1 MIKKKIFILLFL
13 FIASC
18 GYTPIYLNQESIFSI
33 GLIELQDSNEA
44 TYKIKN
50 ALKKHIGLKNKP
62 HSYDVSIKTNKEVIV
77 SSRDKEGN
85 PKTFKLIVYALIIVK
100 ENNKIH
106 EKEFTKS
113 FSYKTQQNK
122 FELKNFENRTQEN
135 LIQEIIFEID
145 KYLFRLIK

>member
-1 MIKKKIFILLFL
+1 M
-13 FIASC
+13 
-18 GYTPIYLNQESIFSI
+18 
-33 GLIELQDSNEA
+33 
-44 TYKIKN
+44 
-50 ALKKHIGLKNKP
+50 
-62 HSYDVSIKTNKEVIV
+62 
-77 SSRDKEGN
+77 
-85 PKTFKLIVYALIIVK
+85 IVYALIIVK

>member
-18 GYTPIYLNQESIFSI
+18 GYTPIYLNQESTFSI
-33 GLIELQDSNEA
+33 DLVELQDSNEA
-44 TYKIKN
+44 TYIIKN
-50 ALKKHIGLKNKP
+50 ALKRHIGLKNKP

-85 PKTFKLIVYALIIVK
+85 SKAFKLIVSALIIVK

-106 EKEFTKS
+106 EKGFTKS

-122 FELKNFENRTQEN
+122 FELKNFENQIQEN